1 MSRKWSLPILPTA
14 LPLYLI
20 EPVDAELE
28 ASIISVEVSPMAA
41 ALAVPVVV
49 SPESHS
55 HQNAM
60 RISSSQFSTVKT
72 DDVVPSKKE
81 PVHTVLWLF

>member
-1 MSRKWSLPILPTA
+1 MLFPILPTA
-14 LPLYLI
+14 LPLYLV

-28 ASIISVEVSPMAA
+28 ATVEPVKVLPMAA
-41 ALAVPVVV
+41 AIAVPVVV